1 MTQHESELTAQPDTH
16 FQHVFHNLPDW
27 VLTTSPATRRAL
39 KSAPLAI
46 PDWHTQATRQQH
58 QALKAANT
66 HYLTQRNHLESML
79 NKLQNARDFAEPLL
93 RDALKTR
100 YGLDLDV
107 KTTFLRLYIPQTI
120 PWFPI
125 KTGAARTWTVSLLD
139 AALHNFQDSESEA
152 EAYESASTFITE
164 PLSTGQFETL
174 PAIKRQLS
182 IQHFTRLCREL
193 DIGGRYETYLKEY
206 LGSTNPVVAAVLKAS
221 VIKTHKAALLSALHM
236 AQARGDLPLD
246 AHQSILDI
254 IEGREN
260 VGLDNWR
267 LHCHD
272 LKIMSSTLTGI
283 VIFAP
288 RLELTSQRSRI
299 IAYIPD
305 DPEHPLKQYPDTLAF
320 MTELTRKLRAPAYQA
335 FFSRFIDHQERGHF
349 FADLNSRLSAVT
361 WHEHQ
366 RGDPLP
372 SWRDTPIDNPN
383 LQFSVSSI
391 RNDLW
396 THLYQQQLNK
406 ILNDARS
413 LAVSTASAD
422 RTARWASWDAFSNVA
437 KKILEVASFAAL
449 PFVPFLGEI
458 MLGYMAYQVLDDT
471 FEGIIDW
478 AEGLKTEAFG
488 HLMTIVETVVELG
501 TFVVGGAMAANAF
514 NGLMSREAVTL
525 ISPLKPVETAT
536 GKTRYWKQDLTPYEQ
551 SVDLPDTAT
560 RDPLGLYQHQGKTL
574 ARIEDK
580 LYSVKPDSKT
590 GRFQIQHPNRADAY
604 QPALRHNHHGAW
616 QTLLERPLTWDRETV
631 LRRLGQSV
639 ESFSGAEREQI
650 LQISGFHDNVLR
662 EMHVENQRPPSLL
675 TDTIKRFKID
685 RDIQALVEQTGS
697 EHPDRYQALNQRSS
711 LFQSRYRELE
721 KTDDRHVQLLQ
732 GEVRGL
738 PTDIAQELVSNATG
752 TELKQMHSGR
762 LPQRLKDVALKAMD
776 AVRVARAYEG
786 FYLEGMETADTHR
799 LALHTLES
807 LPGWPAR
814 LRIEVREFSHE
825 GTLRDSIGQPDAPLL
840 RTLVYAEDGTY
851 KVHENTELPGDF
863 YQAILQA
870 LPETERNAMGLSAE
884 DGPTLKQRIVRQAQN
899 QPELRKLLAK
909 HPNRKPFYDPTTMRL
924 PGGTEGYKRIGG
936 RTPTL
941 NDRVLEVYPGL
952 PQDELLAMVARLQR
966 HPDGARV
973 ELSRLRNEMERLH
986 EDLGRWI
993 NEAPTVHPETRL
1005 PLSELEQQAQQ
1016 HNRRLLAQEIQR
1028 SWRRQ
1033 SDRDLDSADSSD
1045 RYVLRFAEP
1054 ILGDLPVLT
1063 ADFSHVSLLALE
1075 GSRAEQGIHGFL
1087 QRFNNL
1093 RRLDLQRF
1101 SLDTLPEAIPQMTN
1115 LDALLLQDCAI
1126 RFDAATWS
1134 RLTSLKK
1141 LVMLDLF
1148 RNPFATT
1155 PGIESMPELV
1165 HLDLSETGLTEIPA
1179 SVVTHPRLDALMLI
1193 NNRITELPA
1202 GLFDSV
1208 VYDKRGIHLSDNPLV
1223 DSVRQLIKLHYLE
1236 TSYDLGVYAPEAD
1249 IERVRA
1255 LYPNMEVEQASDFV
1269 YELPGTLEEGRIE
1282 LTRLETELAQL
1293 SSDLAAW
1300 TADLP
1305 PLHPRTGE
1313 PFNERQLFV
1322 EHANRDEF
1330 MQTLQQCW
1338 RHQTDVDDFNDS
1350 LEPTFDLVI
1359 NSRITGE
1366 LPTLSADFS
1375 HVSALEL
1382 QSVDGVTRI
1391 GRFLDAFP
1399 NLKSLRLQECDLGTL
1414 PEAVFK
1420 MGRLRSLSLPECR
1433 ITLSAES
1440 ANALAGMEQ
1449 LDYLD
1454 LSANPL
1460 GHTPDLSQ
1468 MKGIATV
1475 LLAETG
1481 ITEVPRGLLQLEELD
1496 WADLS
1501 DNAIT
1506 DIPSDIMEVPVE
1518 VAENIN
1524 LRGNPFSEES
1534 VLRLIDYFEST
1545 GADFGVEEV
1554 INRGELQTSSSEG
1567 SEIDE

>member
-288 RLELTSQRSRI
+288 RLEFTPQRSRI

-349 FADLNSRLSAVT
+349 FAGLNSRLSAVT

-406 ILNDARS
+406 ILNDARA

-422 RTARWASWDAFSNVA
+422 RAARWAAWDAFSNVA

-870 LPETERNAMGLSAE
+870 LPETERNAMGLSVD
-884 DGPTLKQRIVRQAQN
+884 DGPILKQRIVRQAQHK
-899 QPELRKLLAK
+899 PELRALLAK

-924 PGGTEGYKRIGG
+924 PGGTAGYQRIG
-936 RTPTL
+936 RPTPTL
-941 NDRVLEVYPGL
+941 ADRVREVYPGL
-952 PQDELLAMVARLQR
+952 PQDELSAIVARLQR

-993 NEAPTVHPETRL
+993 NEAPTVP
-1005 PLSELEQQAQQ
+1005 PK
-1016 HNRRLLAQEIQR
+1016 
-1028 SWRRQ
+1028 
-1033 SDRDLDSADSSD
+1033 
-1045 RYVLRFAEP
+1045 P
-1054 ILGDLPVLT
+1054 
-1063 ADFSHVSLLALE
+1063 
-1075 GSRAEQGIHGFL
+1075 GF
-1087 QRFNNL
+1087 
-1093 RRLDLQRF
+1093 
-1101 SLDTLPEAIPQMTN
+1101 
-1115 LDALLLQDCAI
+1115 
-1126 RFDAATWS
+1126 
-1134 RLTSLKK
+1134 
-1141 LVMLDLF
+1141 
-1148 RNPFATT
+1148 
-1155 PGIESMPELV
+1155 
-1165 HLDLSETGLTEIPA
+1165 H
-1179 SVVTHPRLDALMLI
+1179 
-1193 NNRITELPA
+1193 
-1202 GLFDSV
+1202 
-1208 VYDKRGIHLSDNPLV
+1208 
-1223 DSVRQLIKLHYLE
+1223 
-1236 TSYDLGVYAPEAD
+1236 
-1249 IERVRA
+1249 
-1255 LYPNMEVEQASDFV
+1255 
-1269 YELPGTLEEGRIE
+1269 
-1282 LTRLETELAQL
+1282 
-1293 SSDLAAW
+1293 
-1300 TADLP
+1300 
-1305 PLHPRTGE
+1305 
-1313 PFNERQLFV
+1313 
-1322 EHANRDEF
+1322 
-1330 MQTLQQCW
+1330 
-1338 RHQTDVDDFNDS
+1338 
-1350 LEPTFDLVI
+1350 
-1359 NSRITGE
+1359 
-1366 LPTLSADFS
+1366 
-1375 HVSALEL
+1375 
-1382 QSVDGVTRI
+1382 
-1391 GRFLDAFP
+1391 
-1399 NLKSLRLQECDLGTL
+1399 
-1414 PEAVFK
+1414 
-1420 MGRLRSLSLPECR
+1420 
-1433 ITLSAES
+1433 
-1440 ANALAGMEQ
+1440 
-1449 LDYLD
+1449 
-1454 LSANPL
+1454 
-1460 GHTPDLSQ
+1460 
-1468 MKGIATV
+1468 
-1475 LLAETG
+1475 
-1481 ITEVPRGLLQLEELD
+1481 
-1496 WADLS
+1496 
-1501 DNAIT
+1501 
-1506 DIPSDIMEVPVE
+1506 
-1518 VAENIN
+1518 
-1524 LRGNPFSEES
+1524 
-1534 VLRLIDYFEST
+1534 
-1545 GADFGVEEV
+1545 
-1554 INRGELQTSSSEG
+1554 
-1567 SEIDE
+1567 